1 MHTLHLVSVSGPDE
15 LGHVRAVLNA
25 MRGLHGDDNVHP
37 QDADRAITTMK
48 ANGNCLLGEHADLEY
63 MAQLQI
69 LLDENG
75 VGSLIDYDPE
85 PKLTP
90 EQALGNPPAEP
101 DYSLDGEAA
110 PTADGAATTD
120 ATGDADERPYFTDAA
135 YETAM
140 ALLVANSG
148 NPLHAATSGFT
159 IGRVA
164 GDPELYA
171 ETINAII
178 YVFPHVGQILRDNG
192 LTSDV

>member
-1 MHTLHLVSVSGPDE
+1 LHTLHLVSVSGPDE

-25 MRGLHGDDNVHP
+25 MRGLHGDDNVHA

-69 LLDENG
+69 LLDESG
-75 VGSLIDYDPE
+75 VGSLIDYAPE

-90 EQALGNPPAEP
+90 EEAFGNPPAEP
-101 DYSLDGEAA
+101 DYSVE
-110 PTADGAATTD
+110 PADPEGPAVAD
-120 ATGDADERPYFTDAA
+120 ATAEATERPVFSDAA

-140 ALLVANSG
+140 ALLVANDG
-148 NPLHAATSGFT
+148 NPLHAASSGFT
-159 IGRVA
+159 LGRSTGNA
-164 GDPELYA
+164 ELYA

-178 YVFPHVGQILRDNG
+178 FVFPHVGEILRDNG
-192 LTSDV
+192 LLG